1 MKLQKLRFFLIILIA
16 LLVSLVS
23 MALADVESGKQRVIK
38 VAGDNNFPPFEY
50 LSSSG
55 VYDGFNIDI
64 MNATTIETG
73 TKIEYHPMPWSEAL
87 VALKTGEVDA
97 IQGMKYSENREG
109 QFSFSQPY
117 LLSSEGIFVPR
128 ENVYIFELDDL
139 EGRKVAVQ
147 KGDIA
152 YDLLSSLQRAE
163 IVTTE
168 SQEEG
173 IQLLLQGQVDAFVGN
188 RLTGQ
193 YFLEQKD
200 KQSQIKIVGKLLD
213 PADYCVAVLPQNKQL
228 LNVFNDGITKIKNN
242 GTYDKIQKKWFS
254 RYDLPTK
261 IDIDKI
267 IFYSKIGVAVAAVV
281 FLVILWW
288 NRILKKEVSRRVVE
302 ISEINEALQEKMVQL
317 QANLHFQ
324 KQLLDSTYYFLITL
338 DRSAKISNIN
348 RKAIDYFNLC
358 EEMIGQAVES
368 TIIGQIVPLYEI
380 DEVLRNGT
388 IYPFKEKA
396 WEKPYAPEQEKR
408 ILGYSLYPI
417 ILASQELSGVIINL
431 QDITEQKGMEK
442 AIEREDRLRSLGQ
455 LVLGIAHEIRNPL
468 MSILTY
474 TQLLPKKFDN
484 EQFRDHFAQQV
495 PGEINRLNGLV
506 NELLDFA
513 RPKRSEP
520 TPFSL
525 NQLIDSVIQLF
536 RQKIQEKKVK
546 VSVEL
551 NESLRVFAD
560 LQQIKQV
567 FINIILNAIE
577 AVNEGGDIKICG
589 HNTEHLV
596 VIEINDNGYGII
608 ESDIDKIFEPF
619 YTKKANGAGL
629 GLSITHQLLKANNG
643 YVDVKSSPRQG
654 TIFIIQLPRI
664 KEGNKS

>member
-1 MKLQKLRFFLIILIA
+1 MKLRKLRFFLVILIT
-16 LLVSLVS
+16 LLVSLVT
-23 MALADVESGKQRVIK
+23 MALADVELGKQRVIR

-50 LSSSG
+50 LSSTG

-64 MNATTIETG
+64 MNAITIETG

-97 IQGMKYSENREG
+97 IQGMKYSEYREG
-109 QFSFSQPY
+109 LFSFSQPY
-117 LLSSEGIFVPR
+117 LLSSEGIFIIK
-128 ENVYIFELDDL
+128 ENIYIFEIGDL
-139 EGRKVAVQ
+139 EGRRVAVQ

-152 YDLLSSLQRAE
+152 YDLLSSLQRAK

-168 SQEEG
+168 SQEEA

-188 RLTGQ
+188 RITGQ
-193 YFLEQKD
+193 YFLEQED

-213 PADYCVAVLPQNKQL
+213 PADYCIAVLPQNKEL
-228 LNVFNDGITKIKNN
+228 LDLFNDGITKIKNN

-261 IDIDKI
+261 IDLDKI
-267 IFYSKIGVAVAAVV
+267 LFYSKIGVAVATVV
-281 FLVILWW
+281 FLIILWW
-288 NRILKKEVSRRVVE
+288 NRILKREVSQRVVE
-302 ISEINEALQEKMVQL
+302 ISEINEELQEKMIQL

-338 DRSAKISNIN
+338 DHSAKISNIN

-358 EEMIGQAVES
+358 EELIGRSVES
-368 TIIGQIVPLYEI
+368 TIIGQIVPLHEI

-388 IYPFKEKA
+388 IYPNKEKT
-396 WEKPYAPEQEKR
+396 WEKPDAPGQEKR

-417 ILASQELSGVIINL
+417 ILASQEISGVIINL

-474 TQLLPKKFDN
+474 TQLLPKKIDN
-484 EQFRDHFAQQV
+484 EQFRELFAQQV
-495 PGEINRLNGLV
+495 PEEINRLNGLV

-513 RPKRSEP
+513 RPKKSEP
-520 TPFSL
+520 TPFSF
-525 NQLIDSVIQLF
+525 NQLIDSVTQLF
-536 RQKIQEKKVK
+536 RQKLQEKKVK
-546 VSVEL
+546 VSLEL
-551 NESLRVFAD
+551 ADALRVFAD

-577 AVNEGGDIKICG
+577 AVNEGGEIKIRG
-589 HNTEHLV
+589 YNRDHLV
-596 VIEINDNGYGII
+596 VIEIEDNGFGII
-608 ESDIDKIFEPF
+608 ESDMDKIFEPF
-619 YTKKANGAGL
+619 YTKKASGVGL
-629 GLSITHQLLKANNG
+629 GLSITYQLLKANNG
-643 YVDVKSSPRQG
+643 YVDVKSSPHHG
-654 TIFIIQLPRI
+654 TTIIIQLPKV
-664 KEGNKS
+664 KEGDKL